1 MVVPHASIPRAS
13 PSPETVAALLVQLDP
28 DPPVPARVETSFTTT
43 ELGRTPVKV
52 LLTRSLFTDKET
64 KPFGVTR
71 QEQQETSCS
80 SGENAYT
87 FTQMFPAAPPNPGPN
102 REAPLAPLFVMLI
115 TESPLVRLAAYRIW
129 NGESAV
135 IGF

>member
-1 MVVPHASIPRAS
+1 MVVPHASIPAARS
-13 PSPETVAALLVQLDP
+13 PPVAVAALLVQLVP
-28 DPPVPARVETSFTTT
+28 VPPVPASVDTSLTTT

-64 KPFGVTR
+64 RPFGVTR

-115 TESPLVRLAAYRIW
+115 TESPLVRFAAYRI
-129 NGESAV
+129 
-135 IGF
+135 